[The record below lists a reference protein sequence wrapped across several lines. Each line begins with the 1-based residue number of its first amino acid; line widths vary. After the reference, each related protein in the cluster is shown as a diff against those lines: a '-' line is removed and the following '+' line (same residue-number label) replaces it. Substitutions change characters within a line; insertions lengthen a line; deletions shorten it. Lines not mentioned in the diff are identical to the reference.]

1 MCITYF
7 SLAHSARRDGVP
19 DVLVGGL
26 LGLHDGQGRPGAT
39 PFVPLRFVLGGI
51 LRLGGHVLPRISL
64 SNSGACMGGRC
75 FVFRF
80 GWNFGVF
87 ESEDVSLFVRVSR
100 GCHWSVYQRYSKHH
114 SYSKSVDSNKDIY
127 GHSRALWARGRNS
140 QKDAPESRGK

>member
-64 SNSGACMGGRC
+64 SNSGACMGG
-75 FVFRF
+75 
-80 GWNFGVF
+80 GV
-87 ESEDVSLFVRVSR
+87 
-100 GCHWSVYQRYSKHH
+100 
-114 SYSKSVDSNKDIY
+114 SYSGSGGISEFS
-127 GHSRALWARGRNS
+127 SRRMCRCS
-140 QKDAPESRGK
+140 FE